1 MLIPE
6 AKKFELNK
14 NRIRDIDVV
23 YNGVLIR
30 MLLEL

>member
-6 AKKFELNK
+6 PKKFELNK

-23 YNGVLIR
+23 LFNNIQR
-30 MLLEL
+30 MHQKL